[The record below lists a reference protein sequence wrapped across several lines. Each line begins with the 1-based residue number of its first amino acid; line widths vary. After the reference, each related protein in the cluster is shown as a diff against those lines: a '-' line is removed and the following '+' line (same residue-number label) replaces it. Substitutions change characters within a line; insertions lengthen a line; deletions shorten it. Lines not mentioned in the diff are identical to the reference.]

1 MKEKQKE
8 IRKRLY
14 LGLMIL
20 YLAWSLTGSTFL
32 QYLFGFILLAAA
44 FLAWPLC
51 KPSTRIIGLA
61 LFVVGGFNMFRAGV
75 PWQGWAQAFSS
86 NGGLVVLFLSVPLLS
101 VLLAYQ
107 DFVGLVTRLFQKY
120 IKESHWYFGFAAIL
134 SGLVGAVMALG
145 GIALLY
151 DLLHPNM
158 IRYGGE
164 VEEAQSLTRGNLSMS
179 YWAPCHMSVATV
191 ITYTGI
197 TWLELA
203 PRGLLLSAIQLGV
216 IFLFFYVS
224 KKRGKMGLPLLNEE
238 AGEKVNE
245 DPKQERRIMAQLLLI
260 YVGLIALVG
269 LMTALTDLPILAII
283 TLVSIGFPWLVGK
296 LLDKMDVFRGHAAFY
311 LQKKLPAV
319 LDQVVLFSSVG
330 FFGKSIE
337 VSGYGDLLVRSLNI
351 QQWASPSLVVGAV
364 ALVMV
369 ALSMMGIHPIVSIIA
384 LATTLNPDLMN
395 VTSRM
400 LAYTYLLGYGVG
412 VIVSPLSGAA
422 LAMSGLNGKDPWNGM
437 SKHNL
442 FYGMFLIVLFSLL
455 IPLIG

>member
-1 MKEKQKE
+1 M
-8 IRKRLY
+8 
-14 LGLMIL
+14 GLILL
-20 YLAWSLTGSTFL
+20 YLAWSLTGLTFL
-32 QYLFGFILLAAA
+32 QYLFGLCLMTAA
-44 FLAWPLC
+44 FIAWRLC
-51 KPSTRIIGLA
+51 KPSTRIIGLV
-61 LFVVGGFNMFRAGV
+61 LFVVGGFNMFHAGV
-75 PWQGWAQAFSS
+75 SWQGWAQAFSS

-107 DFVGLVTRLFQKY
+107 DFVGVITRLFQRY
-120 IKESHWYFGFAAIL
+120 IKESHWYFSFAAVL

-164 VEEAQSLTRGNLSMS
+164 VEESQSLTRGNLSMS

-197 TWLELA
+197 SWLELA
-203 PRGLLLSAIQLGV
+203 PRGLLLSSIQVGI
-216 IFLFFYVS
+216 IFLFFYIS
-224 KKRGKMGLPLLNEE
+224 KKRGKMHPPLLKEE
-238 AGEKVNE
+238 ADATEHV
-245 DPKQERRIMAQLLLI
+245 DPRREREILGQLLLI

-283 TLVSIGFPWLVGK
+283 TLVSIVFPWLVGK
-296 LLDKMDVFRGHAAFY
+296 LLNKMDVFRGHGSFY

-337 VSGYGDLLVRSLNI
+337 ISGYGDLLVKSLNI
-351 QQWASPSLVVGAV
+351 QQWASPSLVVGVV

-395 VTSRM
+395 VSSRM

-422 LAMSGLNGKDPWNGM
+422 LAMAGLNGKDPWNGM

-442 FYGMFLIVLFSLL
+442 FYGFFLIILFSLL